1 MFSKIINAEQ
11 LLSDLLP
18 GTRPEDRLPAGL
30 ITTAGAWSE
39 TVWAVAEQLGPMSLS
54 IGQIEQGLQLA
65 QAPVFICG
73 VHRSGTTLLKDM
85 LDGHPDLVVLPS
97 EGTYYTNLEHKLL
110 SLPENEWAAF
120 LGKEWLRRLANPINQ
135 PPYWLLGRS
144 DDQASPYVNF
154 ARYLMAWWRAV
165 DHIPGTQWPHMAIVL
180 AYASCT
186 GNLTARAWV
195 DKTPTNE
202 RFIDRIRQ
210 EMPGAKIIHLLREP
224 VATLTS
230 RKKMEPA
237 AGLRNALRYLK
248 ASLRIAARQQG
259 SPGFLLLRYEDVCNE
274 PRSAAKQLA
283 DFLGIPALAVLS
295 RPTVAGR
302 PSLANSSFGKPTQ
315 AGIILKPVPYTQK
328 GLLTR
333 AEQQLIAA
341 CTGRLAGKHNY
352 AFEKIG
358 LLHSIYL
365 KLRYRVF

>member
-1 MFSKIINAEQ
+1 MFSKIIKGEQ
-11 LLSDLLP
+11 LLNNLLP
-18 GTRPEDRLPAGL
+18 ITRPEDSLPAGL
-30 ITTAGAWSE
+30 VAAAMAWSE
-39 TVWAVAEQLGPMSLS
+39 TVWAAAEQLGPMPLS
-54 IGQIEQGLQLA
+54 GKQIDQGLQLA

-144 DDQASPYVNF
+144 DDKASPYVNF
-154 ARYLMAWWRAV
+154 ARYVMAWWGVV
-165 DHIPGTQWPHMAIVL
+165 DHIPGTQWPHMAIIL

-210 EMPGAKIIHLLREP
+210 EMPKAKIIHIVREP
-224 VATLTS
+224 IATLTS
-230 RKKMEPA
+230 RKKMEPSIS
-237 AGLRNALRYLK
+237 LRHALRYLK
-248 ASLRIAARQQG
+248 ASLSIAAEQQDT
-259 SPGFLLLRYEDVCNE
+259 PGFLLLRYEDICNQ
-274 PRSAAKQLA
+274 SQTVTKHLA
-283 DFLGIPALAVLS
+283 SFLDIRALDILN
-295 RPTVAGR
+295 RPSVAGK
-302 PSLANSSFGKPTQ
+302 PSLANSSFSKPTQ
-315 AGIILKPVPYTQK
+315 AGIILKATGHTQA

-333 AEQQLIAA
+333 ADRQMIAA
-341 CTGRLAGKHNY
+341 CTGKLAGKLGY
-352 AFEKIG
+352 ACERIG
-358 LLHSIYL
+358 FLRSIYL
-365 KLRYRVF
+365 KLRYRMF

>member
-11 LLSDLLP
+11 SLNNLLP
-18 GTRPEDRLPAGL
+18 ATRPEDRLPAGL
-30 ITTAGAWSE
+30 VAAAREWSE
-39 TVWAVAEQLGPMSLS
+39 IVWAAAEQLGPMPLS
-54 IGQIEQGLQLA
+54 DEQIDQGLQLA

-97 EGTYYTNLEHKLL
+97 EGTYYTNLEYQLL

-144 DDQASPYVNF
+144 YDDASPYVNF
-154 ARYLMAWWRAV
+154 VRYLMAWWHAT

-180 AYASCT
+180 AYACCT

-210 EMPGAKIIHLLREP
+210 EMPGAKIIQLVREP
-224 VATLTS
+224 VATLAS
-230 RKKMEPA
+230 RKKMESSVR
-237 AGLRNALRYLK
+237 LRNALLFLK
-248 ASLRIAARQQG
+248 NSFSIAARQQNT
-259 SPGFLLLRYEDVCNE
+259 PGFLLLRYEDVCNQ
-274 PRSAAKQLA
+274 PQSVIKQLA
-283 DFLGIPALAVLS
+283 AFLSIPALAVLK
-295 RPTVAGR
+295 RPSVAGR
-302 PSLANSSFGKPTQ
+302 PSLANSSFSKPTQ
-315 AGIILKPVPYTQK
+315 AGIILKTTAHTQA

-333 AEQQLIAA
+333 ADRQMIAA
-341 CTGRLAGKHNY
+341 CTGKLAGKLGY
-352 AFEKIG
+352 ACEKVG
-358 LLHSIYL
+358 LLRSIYL
-365 KLRYRVF
+365 KLRYRIF

>member
-18 GTRPEDRLPAGL
+18 GTRPEDRLPVGL

-39 TVWAVAEQLGPMSLS
+39 TVWAVAEQLGPMPLS
-54 IGQIEQGLQLA
+54 IGEIEQGLQLA

-85 LDGHPDLVVLPS
+85 LDGHPDLVILPS

-210 EMPGAKIIHLLREP
+210 EMPGAKIIHLVREP

-283 DFLGIPALAVLS
+283 DFLGIPASAILS

-302 PSLANSSFGKPTQ
+302 PSLANSSFSKPTQ

-333 AEQQLIAA
+333 AEQQLITA

-358 LLHSIYL
+358 LFRSIYL